1 MKYYLGVDA
10 GGSKTYAMIA
20 NEQGQVIGV
29 GRGGNGNHQINR
41 EEAEESLQQAVSEAL
56 MASGLRKDQM
66 EYSWFGLAGADREA
80 DFQILRPLISRLGLP
95 QTEISCD
102 TWIAL
107 RSGTEKNHGIV
118 LICGSGVNC
127 AGKNPQGATYQCGGF
142 GYRFG
147 DFGGGY
153 DLSIEVFRSVLRSEE
168 GREKKT
174 ILTNRL
180 LQLLGYSSVL
190 ELREDHLDYS
200 RELPPRIAE
209 LLFQAAEEGDQV
221 AMELLHKQGDELGLA
236 AAATIRQL
244 LMEKESFDIVL
255 AGSLLT
261 KGDHSGIIRRA
272 IEQRVKPVAPNGIL
286 RILTREPVVGSVVL
300 AMESSGVC
308 VSQEVMDR
316 LTMGQVTSLELSYA
330 HNDKDEGRF

>member
-20 NEQGQVIGV
+20 DEEGRVIGV
-29 GRGGNGNHQINR
+29 GRGGNGNHQKNR
-41 EEAEESLQQAVSEAL
+41 EQAEESLRQAVSESL
-56 MASGLRKDQM
+56 RTSGLTKDQL

-80 DFQILRPLISRLGLP
+80 DFQILRPIISRLGLP
-95 QTEISCD
+95 RTEISCD
-102 TWIAL
+102 TWNAL
-107 RSGTEKNHGIV
+107 RSGTEKNYGVV

-127 AGKNPQGATYQCGGF
+127 AGKNPEGAVYQCGGF

-153 DLSIEVFRSVLRSEE
+153 DLSVEVFRSVIRADE
-168 GREKKT
+168 GRESKT
-174 ILTNRL
+174 VLTERL
-180 LQLLGYSSVL
+180 VQLLGYANVL
-190 ELREDHLDYS
+190 EMREDYLDHY
-200 RELPPRIAE
+200 RELPAQIAE

-221 AMELLHKQGDELGLA
+221 ASRLLVHQGDELGLA

-244 LMEKESFDIVL
+244 SMEKDVFDIVL

-261 KGDHSGIIRRA
+261 KGDRSGFIRRV
-272 IEQRVKPVAPNGIL
+272 IEQRVKEAAPGAAL

-300 AMESSGVC
+300 AMESTGMQVN
-308 VSQEVMDR
+308 QEIMDR
-316 LTMGQVTSLELSYA
+316 LSLGDIP
-330 HNDKDEGRF
+330 HRIG